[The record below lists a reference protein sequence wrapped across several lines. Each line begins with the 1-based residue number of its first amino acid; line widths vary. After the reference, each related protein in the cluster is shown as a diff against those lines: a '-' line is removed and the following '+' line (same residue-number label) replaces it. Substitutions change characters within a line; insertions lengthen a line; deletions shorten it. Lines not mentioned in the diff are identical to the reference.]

1 MKTPGLIS
9 GLFLIFYSV
18 FRFIIEFI
26 RVPDEQLGYL
36 FLNEADDHIQLD
48 LFDARIIFPE

>member
-1 MKTPGLIS
+1 MLVAGYEKKP
-9 GLFLIFYSV
+9 F
-18 FRFIIEFI
+18 
-26 RVPDEQLGYL
+26 LGYL